1 MLNVEH
7 TVAKAGNPPD
17 FSIAKDRSDIGH
29 WPHRC
34 GVFDS
39 NALLFRG
46 VGILVHGVGGCF
58 CLISR
63 VSLVWTFVW
72 HWMILDHDSI
82 LPRSSQLWSLSW
94 IPNDKCMTNPFL
106 RFEVWCQ
113 TSCYTMVS
121 RMNNCNM
128 TYFDLICR
136 TIQYN
141 IVLWYHNMLFLYNMI
156 SFWYIF
162 NF

>member
-58 CLISR
+58 CLISNICLALNDPG
-63 VSLVWTFVW
+63 SLDPPKVIAT
-72 HWMILDHDSI
+72 LK
-82 LPRSSQLWSLSW
+82 SQL
-94 IPNDKCMTNPFL
+94 DT
-106 RFEVWCQ
+106 Q
-113 TSCYTMVS
+113 
-121 RMNNCNM
+121 
-128 TYFDLICR
+128 
-136 TIQYN
+136 
-141 IVLWYHNMLFLYNMI
+141 
-156 SFWYIF
+156 
-162 NF
+162 